1 MKAIVKATGEIVDI
15 IRNSAFDKDVFYDSN
30 GQKYNREELSF
41 DFKEKS
47 FPKDEDYWTRLE
59 HTYAGMAMQGLL
71 NNNLLSSILLKTWT
85 THEDY
90 INEVVNVADEYA
102 KALITKIKMF
112 EDMRRRKMYY
122 CVATKKWYPVVYKVR

>member
-1 MKAIVKATGEIVDI
+1 MEARIKATGKIVDI

-59 HTYAGMAMQGLL
+59 HQYAGMAMQGLM
-71 NNNLLSSILLKTWT
+71 SYVEQITPKEGRSFCDEIVDISFK
-85 THEDY
+85 
-90 INEVVNVADEYA
+90 VAH
-102 KALITKIKMF
+102 ALVEK
-112 EDMRRRKMYY
+112 Y
-122 CVATKKWYPVVYKVR
+122 KKEEK